1 MTAREGGD
9 VEMETDGSDGPTSQ
23 ETQGLQVTPET
34 RRESWDQS
42 CLGASERAPPAN
54 TSILD
59 FWPLE
64 L

>member
-1 MTAREGGD
+1 
-9 VEMETDGSDGPTSQ
+9 METDGSDGPTSQ
-23 ETQGLQVTPET
+23 ETQGLQVTPEA
-34 RRESWDQS
+34 RRQSWHQS
-42 CLGASERAPPAN
+42 CLGASEGVHPAN